1 MTHRNAPPLTVE
13 GRRRLIE
20 RCQSRPIAHVA
31 AEMGISR
38 QCASTWVNRY
48 RKFGELGLQDRSST
62 PHHQPTATAAGI
74 VAEIEAMR
82 RTRKWSASRI
92 TFELRTDGITI
103 ARRTVTKILRGLG
116 LHRRRFIDPN
126 GETNR
131 KPQVIVAKRPG
142 QMVHVD
148 IKKLGKIPR
157 RRRVACPRPRLRA
170 GQTIAASENEEQA
183 SPGRVH
189 LFAFRDRREHPPGV
203 HRGPRQ
209 RNRRNSHRFHEQRPT
224 LLRRTRHHPNRARDY
239 RQRVMLSGSR
249 FHRFTP
255 RSSALPHP
263 AVHPRNTTGKSNG
276 TTASSPKNFS
286 TPANTAASS
295 NDAPPSKSGMFTTI
309 TTDRIQHAEDD
320 RPPLTAGTASPTSVP
335 PTARPLYAVIHYPS
349 VCGVE
354 SIDDVCFDSPSRG
367 GDAEAVL
374 TGPVADRFQ
383 LLR

>member
-1 MTHRNAPPLTVE
+1 MTHRNAPLTVE

-148 IKKLGKIPR
+148 IKKVGKIPDGGGWR
-157 RRRVACPRPRLRA
+157 APRPRLRA
-170 GQTIAASENEEQA
+170 GPTIPAPENEEQA
-183 SPGRVH
+183 DQPRLH
-189 LFAFRDRREHPPGV
+189 LPAFRDRRQHPPGV
-203 HRGPRQ
+203 HRGTRQ
-209 RNRRNSHRFHEQRPT
+209 RNRSNSHRFHEQRTP
-224 LLRRTRHHPNRARDY
+224 LL
-239 RQRVMLSGSR
+239 
-249 FHRFTP
+249 P
-255 RSSALPHP
+255 RP
-263 AVHPRNTTGKSNG
+263 
-276 TTASSPKNFS
+276 
-286 TPANTAASS
+286 
-295 NDAPPSKSGMFTTI
+295 
-309 TTDRIQHAEDD
+309 
-320 RPPLTAGTASPTSVP
+320 TASP
-335 PTARPLYAVIHYPS
+335 
-349 VCGVE
+349 E
-354 SIDDVCFDSPSRG
+354 SS
-367 GDAEAVL
+367 A
-374 TGPVADRFQ
+374 
-383 LLR
+383 